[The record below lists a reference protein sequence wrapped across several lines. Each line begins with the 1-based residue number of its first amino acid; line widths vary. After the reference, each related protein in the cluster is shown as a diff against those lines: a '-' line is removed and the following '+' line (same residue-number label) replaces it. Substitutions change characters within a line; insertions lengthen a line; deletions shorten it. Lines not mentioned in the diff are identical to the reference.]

1 MNKNN
6 KLVVAQ
12 ASDYLLQFISKD
24 FQYLTQ
30 QQKLTYKGKNLKC
43 SYLINII
50 HELLIKYYFSNNI
63 DIKFNLSST
72 ILRKKYGEHYNY
84 YIEYLCENGF
94 MSLVS
99 KYYVGKKTNSYKLDS
114 KYIYDVVRWKSFDNF
129 LLKKSKNRFETS
141 ITEITQSS
149 IHPDI
154 RKKLVDCLNKIQI
167 DYDGA
172 FNYLNKLKHNK
183 TIDDSK
189 YFKNTISI
197 ENINM
202 KNIYFNF
209 DDFGRFHTN
218 FTILKR
224 EIRNEY
230 LSINNEIL
238 AEIDIQN
245 SQPLFF
251 AVLLSEEL
259 SEINNDTQKY
269 FDLVKNGLLYD
280 DIIEHS
286 ELTTKPEAK
295 ELIYKVLFGNNVRS
309 NRKENNI
316 FKKLYP
322 SVYEYICEYKD
333 LKENYRELSHDLQ
346 RMESDFIFN
355 VVLKEIFETYPEL
368 ILFTVHDSIIF
379 PMSYKE
385 RVDIIFNKHFNN
397 LIKNI

>member
-1 MNKNN
+1 
-6 KLVVAQ
+6 
-12 ASDYLLQFISKD
+12 
-24 FQYLTQ
+24 
-30 QQKLTYKGKNLKC
+30 
-43 SYLINII
+43 
-50 HELLIKYYFSNNI
+50 
-63 DIKFNLSST
+63 
-72 ILRKKYGEHYNY
+72 
-84 YIEYLCENGF
+84 

-99 KYYVGKKTNSYKLDS
+99 KYYVGKKTNSYKLDT
-114 KYIYDVVRWKSFDNF
+114 KYIYDVIRWKNFDNF

-141 ITEITQSS
+141 ITEMTQSS

-154 RKKLVDCLNKIQI
+154 RKKLVDCLNEVQI
-167 DYDGA
+167 DYEGA
-172 FNYLNKLKHNK
+172 SNYLNKLKANK
-183 TIDDSK
+183 SIDDSK

-230 LSINNEIL
+230 LTINNEIL
-238 AEIDIQN
+238 AEIDIKN

-259 SEINNDTQKY
+259 SEINGDTQKY

-280 DIIEHS
+280 DIIEHT
-286 ELTTKPEAK
+286 ELNTKPEAK
-295 ELIYKVLFGNNVRS
+295 ELIYKVLFGNNARS
-309 NRKENNI
+309 NRKENKI

-333 LKENYRELSHDLQ
+333 LRDNYRELSHDLQ

-355 VVLKEIFETYPEL
+355 VVLKEVFETYPDL
-368 ILFTVHDSIIF
+368 ILFTVHDSILF

-385 RVDIIFNKHFNN
+385 RVDIIFNKHFKN
-397 LIKNI
+397 LIKDI